1 MTACFAHVSP
11 VFQRNTLMLLM
22 FQVFRGCLTWA
33 CAHRRACSHEAVV
46 HQQGLAFILSC
57 TRQPPKHLKHQ

>member
-11 VFQRNTLMLLM
+11 VFQRNPLMLLM
-22 FQVFRGCLTWA
+22 FQVFRGYLTWA

-46 HQQGLAFILSC
+46 HQQEIAFIFPVRDNPRN
-57 TRQPPKHLKHQ
+57 T